1 MSMSGALNRSQIAW
15 RVAQDIADGTYVN
28 LGVGMPLGIPPHV
41 PGDREVVFHS
51 ENGLLG
57 FGPPPPEGQED
68 WGLVNAGKRPVTML
82 PGGAFFH
89 HADSFAMIRGRHIG
103 ICVLGAYE
111 VSEKGDLANWTLGMN
126 VKRSPAVG
134 GAMDLAAGARR
145 VFVMCEHNSKDGSP
159 KIVEEC
165 TLPLTGV
172 RCVSRVYTDIAIVD
186 VTDEGLVV
194 RAKIEDMS
202 EDELQSRTGAPI
214 RLANDW
220 DVLSAPP
227 LEVPEVRRAP
237 AAPPRSAAE

>member
-1 MSMSGALNRSQIAW
+1 MSGPLNRAQIGW

-41 PGDREVVFHS
+41 GGDKEVVFHS

-57 FGPPPPEGQED
+57 FGPSPKEGEED

-89 HADSFAMIRGRHIG
+89 HADSFAMIRGRHID

-111 VSEKGDLANWTLGMN
+111 VSENGDLANWTLGLDAN
-126 VKRSPAVG
+126 RSPAVG
-134 GAMDLAAGARR
+134 GAMDLAAGAKR

-159 KIVEEC
+159 KLVKEC
-165 TLPLTGV
+165 KLPLTGV
-172 RCVSRVYTDIAIVD
+172 NCVSRVYTDIAVVD
-186 VTDEGLVV
+186 VADDGFVV
-194 RAKIEDMS
+194 RAKLEDMS

-220 DVLSAPP
+220 QKLEAP
-227 LEVPEVRRAP
+227 EGIKVPEVRRAP
-237 AAPPRSAAE
+237 PGMQRPPAN